1 MKVEALDFEL
11 WTAFPQAVSGSDSQ
25 ERLIIII
32 SVVGLSRRV
41 SRVSSRREQKERK
54 ALESRSSLPPSIF
67 RIGFHNL
74 PLSRHL
80 LLLLQDPG
88 FVAFPN

>member
-41 SRVSSRREQKERK
+41 S
-54 ALESRSSLPPSIF
+54 
-67 RIGFHNL
+67 
-74 PLSRHL
+74 
-80 LLLLQDPG
+80 
-88 FVAFPN
+88 